1 MKLMVPV
8 AFYVKGGV
16 ERVIFSLLREFEQL
30 IETVVVLPPKL
41 LTEFQAQLPTS
52 ERIIY
57 EPMTGPTL
65 ALDPPRVKL
74 LSYGGR
80 LGAKLKL
87 SGVQQ
92 WCDRNIAQRELSG
105 RLRYLAELHGC
116 THCLYFLSNRIQP
129 PLELG
134 IPLTSLSHDLF
145 WHFAPLTYS
154 PALVKEY
161 DASLKQWLM
170 ATDLVFT
177 NSHKTRQD
185 LLQIFPGYDYKVT
198 AIPLA
203 SDRTPAPPANTAPEP
218 ASPINSDQSA
228 RPGTATLTRF
238 FFPSSFSLYKDHL
251 TLLQAAVGLYPEQ
264 PNFQVIL
271 TGKET
276 DRLVAGDLQPS
287 QQQKTQEYGDYVA
300 RCRQVQAA
308 AAEIWSKVLLGLGYC
323 SEDTVEHT
331 YATCDCVVVPSV
343 YEGFGLAIA
352 EAIARGLPVIA
363 ADIAVFREQMDLYDC
378 ADRVRF
384 FPPRDA
390 AALQQCLADFIAAPL
405 PRLSPEV
412 AAQRFGH
419 WTWRQVAEGYIHAL
433 SAL

>member
-30 IETVVVLPPKL
+30 IEAVVVVLPPKL
-41 LTEFQAQLPTS
+41 LSEFQDQLPAS

-57 EPMTGPTL
+57 ESMTGPTL
-65 ALDPPRVKL
+65 ALDPQRVKL

-92 WCDRNIAQRELSG
+92 RCDRSIAQLERSG
-105 RLRYLAELHGC
+105 RLRYLVEHYGC
-116 THCLYFLSNRIQP
+116 THCLYFLTNRIQP
-129 PLELG
+129 PLDLG

-154 PALVKEY
+154 PALVREY

-203 SDRTPAPPANTAPEP
+203 SDRTPAPLSSIDLGQSTLG
-218 ASPINSDQSA
+218 QSA
-228 RPGTATLTRF
+228 KPGTVAFTRF

-251 TLLQAAVGLYPEQ
+251 TLLQAAVRLYPEQ
-264 PNFQVIL
+264 PNFQIIL

-300 RCRQVQAA
+300 RCRQVQTAA
-308 AAEIWSKVLLGLGYC
+308 ADIWSKVLLGLGYC
-323 SEDTVEHT
+323 SEETVEHT
-331 YATCDCVVVPSV
+331 YGTCDCVVVPSV

-352 EAIARGLPVIA
+352 EAIVRGLPVIA
-363 ADIAVFREQMDLYDC
+363 ADIAVFREQLDLYDC

-390 AALQQCLADFIAAPL
+390 VALQRCLAEFMANPL

-419 WTWRQVAEGYIHAL
+419 WTWRQVAEGYITTL
-433 SAL
+433 SSL